1 MLKTLDLLTREFI
14 GGGMMRAE
22 FPGGGR
28 WRWNGWRYWRR
39 TGRHFWPDRL

>member
-28 WRWNGWRYWRR
+28 WRWNGRRYWRR